1 MKNVLSVLEEVGVA
15 EHAFGVIGSAFVETV
30 HVELADKRVHFRVSE
45 VSGQDDGLELVDVL
59 DDKLRA

>member
-1 MKNVLSVLEEVGVA
+1 MT
-15 EHAFGVIGSAFVETV
+15 EHAFGVICSTFVETV
-30 HVELADKRVHFRVSE
+30 HVELADKRVHFGVSE